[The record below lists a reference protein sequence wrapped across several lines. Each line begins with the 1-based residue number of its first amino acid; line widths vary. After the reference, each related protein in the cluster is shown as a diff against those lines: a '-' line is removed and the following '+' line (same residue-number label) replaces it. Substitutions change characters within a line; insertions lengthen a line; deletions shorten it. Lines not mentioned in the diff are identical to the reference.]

1 MAMRVAVIV
10 MMIVAMVV
18 PAGAI
23 VMVMMMVVAVMMIMP
38 AFMSVMMIMP
48 MMVMTMRRDMLRI
61 GAALGIERRLD
72 FLHLRAEATRHVGDN
87 MVAPDTQLAAEYLC
101 GEMAIAEVPCD
112 AHEVLGVARENF
124 EQGFGR

>member
-23 VMVMMMVVAVMMIMP
+23 VVVMMMVVA
-38 AFMSVMMIMP
+38 VMMIMP

-61 GAALGIERRLD
+61 GAALGIERGLD
-72 FLHLRAEATRHVGDN
+72 FLHLRAQAARHVGDH
-87 MVAPDTQLAAEYLC
+87 MVAPDAQLAA
-101 GEMAIAEVPCD
+101 
-112 AHEVLGVARENF
+112 
-124 EQGFGR
+124 